1 MRIIHSNQFSQKE
14 RTEYR
19 KTIATNI
26 ATTLYT
32 LLDNADWTCGLKSN
46 AKDKSSKDDQLAY
59 EVSYCYDKWKH
70 NIIAAYVSTFFYV
83 IMPFIL
89 GQRQIVSTSSYK

>member
-32 LLDNADWTCGLKSN
+32 LLDNADWTSSLKTNS
-46 AKDKSSKDDQLAY
+46 KDKSSNENQLAY
-59 EVSYCYDKWKH
+59 EVFDFYL
-70 NIIAAYVSTFFYV
+70 YV
-83 IMPFIL
+83 
-89 GQRQIVSTSSYK
+89 

>member
-59 EVSYCYDKWKH
+59 EVSYCYMI
-70 NIIAAYVSTFFYV
+70 NGNT
-83 IMPFIL
+83 IL
-89 GQRQIVSTSSYK
+89 LQHTYQHSFMLYQVFRS